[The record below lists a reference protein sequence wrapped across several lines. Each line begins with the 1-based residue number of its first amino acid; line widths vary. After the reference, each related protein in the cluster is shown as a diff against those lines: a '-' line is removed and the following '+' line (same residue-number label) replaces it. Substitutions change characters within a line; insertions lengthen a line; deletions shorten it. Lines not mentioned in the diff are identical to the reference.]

1 MGWHCK
7 PNVVICTLFRKENI
21 LTVVFPF
28 SMISCSIL
36 CNIFFKNRAKSTQVY
51 LQQKSKQSPKSRL
64 CCSSHMLLL
73 ESKTHPVKWKLVVVA
88 RIFILLWLFFQP
100 IFFMALSVLS
110 THKQLENG
118 HLSSTEGHYFQGFC
132 LCLDRNI
139 SGLISNILT
148 ISSLA
153 DNSWKHWKWKPPL
166 LH

>member
-1 MGWHCK
+1 MWY
-7 PNVVICTLFRKENI
+7 I
-21 LTVVFPF
+21 
-28 SMISCSIL
+28 
-36 CNIFFKNRAKSTQVY
+36 FKNRSKSTQVY

-100 IFFMALSVLS
+100 IFFMALSVLP
-110 THKQLENG
+110 THKHFENE
-118 HLSSTEGHYFQGFC
+118 HLFSAENHYFLGLC
-132 LCLDRNI
+132 LCLDKSI
-139 SGLISNILT
+139 SGLGSNILN